1 MKSKFLLLTTLVVVN
16 LSGCG
21 IGDPNSEPKFGADYG
36 LPANCRAFVQY
47 AIDSY
52 REKKY
57 TADQTFNSLERNC
70 GIAGALWSH
79 RP

>member
-1 MKSKFLLLTTLVVVN
+1 MKLKPLLLAALLAFGLV
-16 LSGCG
+16 GC
-21 IGDPNSEPKFGADYG
+21 GDPNSEPKFGADYG

-70 GIAGALWSH
+70 GIAGSLWTH